1 MQEDAMILLEK
12 TELFLIKKENEG
24 KVRDY
29 ITSQEEKGWV
39 LMHER
44 IFYDTLGLHVELKFG
59 SRGRVAIQPRVF
71 FVVSVNDR
79 SSEIR
84 TPSNFFLKIVEN

>member
-12 TELFLIKKENEG
+12 TELFLIKKENED

-39 LMHER
+39 LMHEL
-44 IFYDTLGLHVELKFG
+44 IFYDILGLHVELKFG
-59 SRGRVAIQPRVF
+59 SR
-71 FVVSVNDR
+71 
-79 SSEIR
+79 
-84 TPSNFFLKIVEN
+84 